1 LIIRSGFNVYPA
13 EVEHVL
19 NAHPQVV
26 QSAVIGRAVEG
37 NEEVVAFVELVAG
50 ATVTAAELI
59 DWCGERL
66 APYKRPAEVKV
77 LAALPAAS
85 TGKILKHRLREFL

>member
-1 LIIRSGFNVYPA
+1 VYPA

-19 NAHPQVV
+19 NAHPDVV

-37 NEEVVAFVELVAG
+37 NEEVVAFVELTGG
-50 ATVTAAELI
+50 ARATPADLAA
-59 DWCGERL
+59 WCEARL
-66 APYKRPAEVKV
+66 APYKRPAEIKV

-85 TGKILKHRLREFL
+85 TGKILKHRLRDLV

>member
-1 LIIRSGFNVYPA
+1 M
-13 EVEHVL
+13 
-19 NAHPQVV
+19 

-37 NEEVVAFVELVAG
+37 NEEVIAFVELAAH
-50 ATVTAAELI
+50 ATVTPVELAA
-59 DWCGERL
+59 WCAERL

-85 TGKILKHRLREFL
+85 TGKILKHRLRELL